1 MSNYLFPN
9 PYKYEY
15 DQIKFEYSIKS
26 SKQHNYDLIK
36 SVLNSK
42 PLPDEFYQINH
53 MPKTINTTNGIKIL
67 PYPIAIIIMCY
78 RENELINL
86 MKMSLKCV
94 SNNMYSLKFK
104 KYYEPRA
111 EKIREKYNKLIDYY
125 HEEYKNKLSK

>member
-1 MSNYLFPN
+1 MYYN

-15 DQIKFEYSIKS
+15 DQIKFEYSTKS
-26 SKQHNYDLIK
+26 LNQYEYDLIN

-42 PLPDEFYQINH
+42 HLPDEFYQINH

-67 PYPIAIIIMCY
+67 PYPIAIIIIYY

-86 MKMSLKCV
+86 MKMSLKCI

-104 KYYEPRA
+104 KFYEPRA
-111 EKIREKYNKLIDYY
+111 EKREKYNKLIDYY

>member
-1 MSNYLFPN
+1 MYYN

-15 DQIKFEYSIKS
+15 DQIKFEYSTKS
-26 SKQHNYDLIK
+26 LNQYEYDLIN

-42 PLPDEFYQINH
+42 HLPDEFYQINH

-67 PYPIAIIIMCY
+67 PYPIAIIIMYY

-86 MKMSLKCV
+86 MKMSLKCI

-104 KYYEPRA
+104 KFYEPRA

-125 HEEYKNKLSK
+125 LEEYKNKLSK

>member
-1 MSNYLFPN
+1 MYYN

-15 DQIKFEYSIKS
+15 DQIKFEYSTKS
-26 SKQHNYDLIK
+26 LNKYEYDLIN

-42 PLPDEFYQINH
+42 QLPDEFYQINH

-67 PYPIAIIIMCY
+67 PYPIAIIIMYY

-86 MKMSLKCV
+86 MKMSLKCI

-104 KYYEPRA
+104 KFYEPRA